1 VRGLKKLLLIII
13 LLVSFPALLSP
24 SMANIKHISAAQQT
38 PAYAKWGKLAM
49 TNTKVKYPGAR
60 ILDYLHVGRT
70 SQGSN
75 CTETFKLWLSKDN
88 REFGVF
94 VRITFDEKTEK
105 IRAITFQE
113 TPR

>member
-1 VRGLKKLLLIII
+1 LKKLILFI
-13 LLVSFPALLSP
+13 LLLSFPAMFSP
-24 SMANIKHISAAQQT
+24 SAAYIEHAAAAQQT

-49 TNTKVKYPGAR
+49 TNTKIKYPGAR

-70 SQGSN
+70 AQGSN
-75 CTETFKLWLSKDN
+75 CTETFKLWISKDN

>member
-1 VRGLKKLLLIII
+1 VSGLKKLILII
-13 LLVSFPALLSP
+13 LLVCFPVLLSP
-24 SMANIKHISAAQQT
+24 SIANIKHISAAQQT

-49 TNTKVKYPGAR
+49 TNTKIKYPGAR

-70 SQGSN
+70 AQGSN
-75 CTETFKLWLSKDN
+75 CTETFKLWISKDN

>member
-1 VRGLKKLLLIII
+1 ML
-13 LLVSFPALLSP
+13 SFPALLSP
-24 SMANIKHISAAQQT
+24 SAANIRHISAAQQT

-49 TNTKVKYPGAR
+49 TNTKIKYPGAR

-70 SQGSN
+70 TQGSN
-75 CTETFKLWLSKDN
+75 CTETFKLWLARDN

-105 IRAITFQE
+105 IRAITYQE